1 MVRERKLG
9 FGFGQQDLANVR
21 VGQIDRQSYGLRRSK
36 AGIDRYGD
44 TPPLDWA
51 HIKRYVVE
59 SSRER
64 GDLLFVTQCGRPL
77 VHYRGDSVTQWWS
90 RPRKGKRAISAK
102 KLHRGIID
110 HDRP

>member
-1 MVRERKLG
+1 MARERKLG

-21 VGQIDRQSYGLRRSK
+21 VGQIDRQSYGLRPSK
-36 AGIDRYGD
+36 TCIDRYGD
-44 TPPLDWA
+44 TPPLVWA
-51 HIKRYVVE
+51 HIKRDVVE

-77 VHYRGDSVTQWWS
+77 VPYRSDSVTQWWS
-90 RPRKGKRAISAK
+90 RLRKSKLRISAK
-102 KLHRGIID
+102 KLQRRNIV